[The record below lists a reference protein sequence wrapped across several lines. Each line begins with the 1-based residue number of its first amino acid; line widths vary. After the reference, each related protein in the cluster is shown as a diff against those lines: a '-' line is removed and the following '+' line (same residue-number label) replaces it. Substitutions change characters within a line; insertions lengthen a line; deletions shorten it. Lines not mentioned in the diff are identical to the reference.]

1 MNNLTEL
8 QIEQLSKFNDCMVM
22 HPQVEVIFND
32 FDELRRNRLFQ
43 KDQQCMLLTGDT
55 GAGKSH
61 IINSYKK
68 RVLATQNFSRETIPV
83 LISRISSDKGL
94 DPTLIQ
100 LLEDLELF
108 ASKQRKG
115 RFKTDLKKQ
124 LVDNLK
130 RAQVELL
137 IINEF
142 QQLIEFKSRKERQ
155 EIANG
160 LKYISEEAQIPI
172 VLVGLPYAE
181 IIAEEPQWSSRL
193 IRRKRIEYFSIQK
206 DSKYYRQ
213 YLMGLAKH
221 MPYTE
226 PPKLEDKY
234 TSIALFSVCRGE
246 NRALKHFLSESLA
259 LALSNGEL
267 LGIQHFIATY
277 EKLHLLNGAFTS
289 PNTTNIKNPFKQKL
303 EDIMISELIE
313 PSKYNPNAL
322 DPEHM
327 IVDRVFSKQQPLAQ
341 FLSD

>member
-1 MNNLTEL
+1 MNELTEL
-8 QIEQLSKFNDCMVM
+8 QIEHLSKFNDCIVM
-22 HPQVEVIFND
+22 HPQVKVIFND

-43 KDQQCMLLTGDT
+43 RDQQCMLLTGDT
-55 GAGKSH
+55 GTGKSH

-68 RVLATQNFSRETIPV
+68 RVLATQNFSREAIPI

-124 LVDNLK
+124 LVENLK

-160 LKYISEEAQIPI
+160 LKYISEEARVPI
-172 VLVGLPYAE
+172 VLVGMPYAE
-181 IIAEEPQWSSRL
+181 LIAEEPQWASRL
-193 IRRKRIEYFSIQK
+193 IRKRKLEYFSLK
-206 DSKYYRQ
+206 NKKTRNYYVQ
-213 YLMGLAKH
+213 YIKGVAKH
-221 MPYTE
+221 MPFEE
-226 PPKLEDKY
+226 PPNLGGKHIA
-234 TSIALFSVCRGE
+234 IALFSVCRGE
-246 NRALKHFLSESLA
+246 NRSLKHFLSESLA
-259 LALSNGEL
+259 LALNNGEL
-267 LGIQHFIATY
+267 LDKKHFIETY
-277 EKLHLLNGAFTS
+277 DKFQLLNEDYGF
-289 PNTTNIKNPFKQKL
+289 PNKPKLKNPFKQKL
-303 EDIMISELIE
+303 EDILISELIE

-327 IVDRVFSKQQPLAQ
+327 IVDRVFSKPQTLA
-341 FLSD
+341 